1 MARKT
6 LQAIAFTLTTL
17 AMAPMIQAQD
27 WAKAVSLFNQKQYRE
42 AAKEFHGVLNANPEY
57 WQAWYYIGYSHY
69 ELKGYEDAID
79 SFENYIKAAGDREK
93 EKATGYYFIGFSYYQ
108 LKQYDKAAPA
118 LQKYVSAMDGLK
130 EKVDAR
136 ARAALGRCHIFSE
149 RFADALPPLMAAAAA
164 PEMKTNAANHYY
176 IGFAYY
182 KLNRTDEAIASLN
195 QSLTL
200 DPKDPDCLSLLGDIH
215 LARSRQNPADAAKAI
230 ALGERLLAVADNERS
245 WGLLGQ
251 AYLVDKQ
258 FAKAAPLL
266 DKYAKAHP
274 DNAPSWFS
282 LGLALSRSDQFKP
295 AEVALE
301 HAIKL
306 APTNVA
312 AMIELGYVY
321 EADKQ
326 PEKALPVYERAFE
339 ASGRRDETARSS
351 IQRLKQ
357 QLGKP

>member
-6 LQAIAFTLTTL
+6 VQLVVFTLAAFL
-17 AMAPMIQAQD
+17 IAPVAHGQD

-42 AAKEFHGVLNANPEY
+42 AAREFHAVLNANPDY
-57 WQAWYYIGYSHY
+57 WQAWYYIGFSHY
-69 ELKGYEDAID
+69 QLKGYEDAID
-79 SFENYIKAAGDREK
+79 SFDNYIKAAGDREK
-93 EKATGYYFIGFSYYQ
+93 EKATGYYYIGFSHYQ
-108 LKQYDKAAPA
+108 LKQYDKSASA
-118 LQKYVSAMDGLK
+118 LQKYAATMDTLK
-130 EKVDAR
+130 EKVDPF
-136 ARAALGRCHIFSE
+136 ARAALGRCYIYSE
-149 RFADALPPLMAAAAA
+149 RFADALAPLVAAAAA
-164 PEMKTNAANHYY
+164 PEMKSNAANHYY

-182 KLNRTDEAIASLN
+182 KLNRTDDAISSLN
-195 QSLTL
+195 QSLTI
-200 DPKDPDCLSLLGDIH
+200 DPKDPDALSLLGDIY

-230 ALGERLLAVADNERS
+230 AIGERLLAVASTERA

-274 DNAPSWFS
+274 DNASSWFS
-282 LGLALSRSDQFKP
+282 LGLALSRSDQFKA
-295 AEVALE
+295 AETALE
-301 HAIKL
+301 QAVKL

-357 QLGKP
+357 QLGKS